1 METNGHTSI
10 SSAPPVEKGIWGPG
24 MFVTTRLI
32 TDCGDQRIC
41 VVIKLPARF

>member
-1 METNGHTSI
+1 
-10 SSAPPVEKGIWGPG
+10 

-41 VVIKLPARF
+41 VVIKLPARFCSVAGAQVASCVSVCAATA

>member
-1 METNGHTSI
+1 
-10 SSAPPVEKGIWGPG
+10 